1 MKIYLAGQYPRRD
14 EFRMYRDVLNS
25 SGHEVTSNWLNEI
38 SPLNTKMGDDPDQF
52 YLETAV
58 LDFEDIDRADAI
70 LFMAED
76 PHVGI
81 PRGGRHVEFGYAM
94 GKGKKIL
101 VIGPKENVFHY
112 IPGVKHYSSLWE
124 FINEGR

>member
-1 MKIYLAGQYPRRD
+1 MKIYLAGQYARRD
-14 EFRMYRDVLNS
+14 EFRKYRDVLTLA
-25 SGHEVTSNWLNEI
+25 GYEITSNWLNEVN
-38 SPLNTKMGDDPDQF
+38 PLTTKMGDDTDEF
-52 YLETAV
+52 YRETAL

-70 LFMAED
+70 LFIAED

-94 GKGKKIL
+94 GKAKQIL

-112 IPGVKHYSSLWE
+112 IPGVKHYSSLRE
-124 FINEGR
+124 FVHVGS